1 MSSAKTLILFLTL
14 TVLGACA
21 APVTAPAPV
30 ITAATAIPSATELA
44 DADETL
50 AASRLGLADAQW
62 GYIVVDA
69 ETGSVLETRN
79 GDTGFPPAS
88 TAKLPTMIAALGILG
103 PTYRFTTQL
112 LARGTLT
119 SGTLSGDLVL
129 AGDGDPLLTAGDL
142 RALAIRLRDI
152 GIVKVDGRF
161 LYASAIPVLAE
172 VEPNQPPTAPYNQG
186 LGGLN
191 IEFNRV
197 LLTDGGTMYTTPP
210 EALQLV
216 PATSD
221 PGRPLAELPVR
232 DPARLAAL
240 ILRRLA
246 MAEGIT
252 LPVPEAGPPPPGAVS
267 LAQVHSQPLIE
278 IARAGLEYSNNMV
291 AEVTGLAASQAL
303 GSGAETLRGS
313 ADTLGIWLEDEIDG
327 LRQFATALA
336 NHSGLSTVSQ
346 ISPRQMSLILDYALK
361 RRFDGWRFDSLLT
374 PGGTRDTLR
383 GRFRDPDTAYRVW
396 AKSGTMRYIKGL
408 AGYLDAHSGR
418 RLIFALFVHDPKLR
432 DAMENDPDRSGAAA
446 RAASADWR
454 KRSDIF
460 EAVLVGGWI
469 MRH

>member
-14 TVLGACA
+14 SVLGACA
-21 APVTAPAPV
+21 APAPV
-30 ITAATAIPSATELA
+30 TSTATIIPAASELAHADESKAATA
-44 DADETL
+44 
-50 AASRLGLADAQW
+50 LGLADAQW

-69 ETGSVLETRN
+69 ETGSVLETQN

-152 GIVKVDGRF
+152 GIDSVDGRF
-161 LYASAIPVLAE
+161 LYASALPVLAE
-172 VEPNQPPTAPYNQG
+172 VEPDQPPTAPYNQG
-186 LGGLN
+186 LSGLN

-197 LLTDGGTMYTTPP
+197 LLSGVGTPYTTPP

-216 PATSD
+216 PRGTGPA
-221 PGRPLAELPVR
+221 RPLAELPVR

-240 ILRRLA
+240 ILRRFA

-252 LPVPEAGPPPPGAVS
+252 LPAPEAGPPPPGAVS

-278 IARAGLEYSNNMV
+278 IARGGLEYSNNMV

-303 GSGAETLRGS
+303 GSGADTLRGS
-313 ADTLGIWLEDEIDG
+313 ADTLGIWLEGQING
-327 LRQFATALA
+327 LNQFATALA

-346 ISPRQMSLILDYALK
+346 MTPRQMSLILEYALK

-383 GRFRDPDTAYRVW
+383 GRFRDPDTTYRVW

-408 AGYLDAHSGR
+408 AGYLDAYSGR

-432 DAMENDPDRSGAAA
+432 EALENDPDRFGAAA

-460 EAVLVGGWI
+460 EEVLVGDWI
-469 MRH
+469 RRH